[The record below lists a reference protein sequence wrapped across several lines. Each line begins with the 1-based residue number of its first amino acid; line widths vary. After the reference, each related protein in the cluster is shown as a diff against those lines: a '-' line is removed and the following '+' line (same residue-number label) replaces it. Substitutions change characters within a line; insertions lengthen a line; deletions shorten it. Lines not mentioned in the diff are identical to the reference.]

1 MAPPLLYSGATLT
14 FKVRGLDPVTLYV
27 ITDAVCTVNAYAPP
41 KNPSVNPGDRTAD
54 FTFTAVYDPASR
66 FYLVQAPTAGWAPGT
81 WWLQALLAGGAANY
95 NAWSYAS
102 FPLLA

>member
-1 MAPPLLYSGATLT
+1 MTLT
-14 FKVRGLDPVTLYV
+14 FKIRGTDPVTQDV

-41 KNPSVNPGDRTAD
+41 KNPSVNVPDRTAD
-54 FTFTAVYDPASR
+54 FTLTTTYDPVSR
-66 FYLVQAPTAGWAPGT
+66 FYLASVATTGWAAGT

-95 NAWSYAS
+95 NAWAYAS